1 LYAHDEREWRMIK
14 QVQAQE
20 KSGRGPDTRSNHSW
34 KAFTLIELLVVI
46 AIIGILAGMLLPAL
60 GTARERGRAVVCVG
74 NLHQVMLM
82 FTAYASDYNGWIC
95 GSLENGTVTSNTWGA
110 YLVNLGYAHQTGYNV
125 FVCPTYAPK
134 TFNVNMPDAWS
145 RTYGLRIEPSQS
157 EARAYPNYY
166 GGTAAPSWSGAQTG
180 QNLLNLY
187 SLPNP
192 TDYPLVG
199 DTIITT
205 APSAPN
211 PSQWYQFGDAHVTS
225 SKTLTLDARH
235 LGSVNLGYAD
245 GSVRSATPG
254 LLTDPSLPEC
264 QQFVVSTV
272 H

>member
-1 LYAHDEREWRMIK
+1 MIN
-14 QVQAQE
+14 QMEVQDKGDLGQ
-20 KSGRGPDTRSNHSW
+20 KTRSNRQS

-46 AIIGILAGMLLPAL
+46 AIIGILAAMLLPAL
-60 GTARERGRAVVCVG
+60 NTARERGRSAVCVG

-82 FTAYASDYNGWIC
+82 CTTYASDYNGWIF
-95 GSLENGTVTSNTWGA
+95 GSLEDGTTTSNTWGA

-125 FVCPTYAPK
+125 FVCPSYPPR
-134 TFNVNMPDAWS
+134 TFNVSMPDSWS
-145 RTYGLRIEPSQS
+145 RTYGLRIEPSKS
-157 EARAYPNYY
+157 EANAFPNYY
-166 GGTAAPSWSGAQTG
+166 GGTATPSWPGAQTG

-192 TDYPLVG
+192 TEYPLVG

-211 PSQWYQFGDAHVTS
+211 PSQWYQFGDLHVTAS
-225 SKTLTLDARH
+225 TDLTLDARH
-235 LGSVNLGYAD
+235 LGAVNLGYAD
-245 GSVRSATPG
+245 GSVRGATPQQ
-254 LLTDPSLPEC
+254 LTSTQLPEC